1 MLIFACQ
8 VKFYSKYAA
17 ASFLSRQNFTGA
29 GHKPEGLL
37 WGLQCTTT
45 TTRRLKLTWL
55 CLIILLTQYM
65 LKTLIQPKLPT
76 LTVKWLLKIPLVVEL
91 QEIITEFHVTY
102 NFRNYT
108 TILTNHTYIQSGEF
122 WAESESFSECGQV
135 GSRGDIIE
143 MRC

>member
-1 MLIFACQ
+1 
-8 VKFYSKYAA
+8 
-17 ASFLSRQNFTGA
+17 
-29 GHKPEGLL
+29 
-37 WGLQCTTT
+37 
-45 TTRRLKLTWL
+45 
-55 CLIILLTQYM
+55 M

-122 WAESESFSECGQV
+122 
-135 GSRGDIIE
+135 
-143 MRC
+143 